1 LLIEASISQAMKSLC
16 LLICACLIV
25 GSVAARDT
33 RPEARPAAPWVTQN
47 TYDYNKT
54 ALDKDAED
62 GNVDIAYEMQFS
74 VADQATYCRRIYRVL
89 TDAGVENVS
98 DISVTY
104 DPGYSRLAFNTVN
117 IIRDGKRIN
126 CLDLSHV
133 KLVQKETEL
142 SRHIYNGSVS
152 AELFLEDVRKGD
164 VIDYSYTITGWN
176 PVMTGKFSYLL
187 PADFSYPFYNVYYK
201 IVAPSSRP
209 LQVANILTKVPYAV
223 NTSGG
228 QTVYEWRLTDLRPV
242 HEDERTPSWN
252 NAYNYVLISEF
263 ASWNEVAQW
272 ALKLYPTNIPVSGEL
287 KAMIAGI
294 MARYPGDED
303 RLLAALHFVQDKVR
317 YLGIEMGINSHTPHD
332 PSQIFRQR
340 YGDCKDKAYLLCAM
354 LRAMHIEAD
363 PVLINTEDKHAIAGY
378 LPSPKDFNHVTVRAS
393 VNGKYYWLDGTIS
406 GQRGRLEDISFP
418 NYETGLVVAPG
429 TTGLTPIPL
438 QDRGRKIV
446 TETIDIPNL
455 GGDARLT
462 VVSRFSGS
470 EADDVRSAFESN
482 SHAEIQRSYKD
493 FYARYFDKIEADS
506 IISRDDSLTGVFECR
521 EYYTLHNIWKV
532 NKEKQSS
539 WFYGYVVDGE
549 IRKPG
554 NKSRTAPFA
563 LTFPVHCTEDV
574 IVNLPSDWNLPMHE
588 EEIVA
593 CAAFR
598 FKSRYLY
605 AVRRL
610 QLHYEYDALKDH
622 IEVAELPQYLEAY
635 DKVDNLISYGVET
648 GSGIHSAVD
657 DGDASGHN
665 SAYSFLAVAVIFAG
679 IYWRV
684 RRYRGR

>member
-1 LLIEASISQAMKSLC
+1 MKSLC
-16 LLICACLIV
+16 LLICACLIM
-25 GSVAARDT
+25 GSAAARNAP
-33 RPEARPAAPWVTQN
+33 PEARPAAPWVTQN

-54 ALDKDAED
+54 TLDKDAED
-62 GNVDIAYEMQFS
+62 GYVDIASEMQFS
-74 VADQATYCRRIYRVL
+74 LADQSTYCRRISRVL

-104 DPGYSRLAFNTVN
+104 DPGYSRLAFNAVT

-126 CLDLSHV
+126 ALELSHV

-176 PVMTGKFSYLL
+176 PVMAGRFSYFL
-187 PADFSYPFYNVYYK
+187 PTDFSYPFYNVYYK
-201 IVAPSSRP
+201 VIAPASRP
-209 LQVANILTKVPYAV
+209 LQVGNILTKVPYAV

-228 QTVYEWRLTDLRPV
+228 QTVYEWKLTDLRPV
-242 HEDERTPSWN
+242 QEDDRTPSWHN
-252 NAYNYVLISEF
+252 TYNDVLLSEF
-263 ASWNEVAQW
+263 ASWSEVAQW
-272 ALKLYPTNIPVSGEL
+272 ALKLYPADIPVSGEL
-287 KAMIAGI
+287 KTMIGDI
-294 MARYPGDED
+294 MARYGRDED

-354 LRAMHIEAD
+354 LRAMHIEAY
-363 PVLINTEDKHAIAGY
+363 PVLINTEDKHAIGGY
-378 LPSPKDFNHVTVRAS
+378 LPSPKDFNHVTVRAR
-393 VNGKYYWLDGTIS
+393 VANRYYYLDGTIS
-406 GQRGRLEDISFP
+406 GQRGRLDDIAFP

-438 QDRGRKIV
+438 QDKGRKLV
-446 TETIDIPNL
+446 TETIDISNL
-455 GGDARLT
+455 SGDARLT
-462 VVSRFSGS
+462 VVSKFSGS

-493 FYARYFDKIEADS
+493 YYARYFDKIEADS
-506 IISRDDSLTGVFECR
+506 ITSHDDSLTGIFECR

-532 NKEKQSS
+532 AGEKQSS

-549 IRKPG
+549 VRKPG

-563 LTFPVHCTEDV
+563 LNFPVHCTEDV
-574 IVNLPSDWNLPMHE
+574 FINLPSDWNLPRDE
-588 EEIVA
+588 EETVD
-593 CAAFR
+593 CAAFH

-605 AVRRL
+605 LYALRRL
-610 QLHYEYDALKDH
+610 HMHYEYDALKDH
-622 IEVAELPQYLEAY
+622 IAAAELPQYLEAY
-635 DKVDNLISYGVET
+635 DKVDKLISYGVET
-648 GSGIHSAVD
+648 GSGIHSAGD
-657 DGDASGHN
+657 DRPGSGN
-665 SAYSFLAVAVIFAG
+665 NPAYSLLAVAVIFAG

-684 RRYRGR
+684 RRHRGR